1 MYRDMLLISHLISDR
16 RVARIKKE
24 KGVDQLGGRQKKT
37 EVDETRDR
45 HREVNLLIPVNS
57 IHLY

>member
-1 MYRDMLLISHLISDR
+1 MLLISHLISDR

-45 HREVNLLIPVNS
+45 SAPRSQPAHS
-57 IHLY
+57 G